1 MSEEKIEAIAEKL
14 ANKAIARIE
23 ANTQKSVDMAILAM
37 RQSVATFIE
46 ERAAASEKDFDE
58 KMEAMH
64 KGAMMLQEKA
74 NEERDTMA
82 NGFSN
87 MSDSIE
93 EIKVTLVKMDER
105 FDRIDV
111 KFEKVEERFVEID
124 KKFDAIDKK
133 FDAIDKKFDKMDQ
146 RFDGVDQRLGN
157 LESDVRE
164 IKDYVKGN
172 VEKRVHTLELHRQS
186 TTTML

>member
-133 FDAIDKKFDKMDQ
+133 FDKMDQ